1 MCAFLI
7 GRNGVL
13 FWQERVGRL
22 TVASLMRRVFAARRR
37 NRPRRSDRQRL
48 PISERA
54 ESGCLLPSWT
64 SALHDVMNLVS
75 HCFSMF
81 YHVQFVC
88 RPRYFMRVWA
98 GDRLPAAS
106 GWHSLEIPRPHLVV
120 LSCRVSPFVA
130 CFSSYRPKL
139 LRIVAVHNSSWRGGF
154 FVSAPSAAPKKL
166 KIKFVRVYICLP
178 ISRDKLR
185 LWSAGRDIGT
195 YRSFRSI

>member
-54 ESGCLLPSWT
+54 ESGFLLPSWT

-120 LSCRVSPFVA
+120 LSCRVSHR
-130 CFSSYRPKL
+130 FSFCGMFQL
-139 LRIVAVHNSSWRGGF
+139 LQTE
-154 FVSAPSAAPKKL
+154 APPHCCRSQLILAR
-166 KIKFVRVYICLP
+166 RV
-178 ISRDKLR
+178 
-185 LWSAGRDIGT
+185 
-195 YRSFRSI
+195 FRFSTIRCT